1 MASFENSRLH
11 PIVSLQSH
19 HINLAGIPLVPQR
32 GKHLEFPETHVQIK
46 DVLISAIMF
55 IPLIFRLKHG
65 RRCPG
70 LHIHP
75 DCAVR
80 TYAFTPDLLLGITHP
95 VPHPPHDYR

>member
-11 PIVSLQSH
+11 PIVSLQAH
-19 HINLAGIPLVPQR
+19 YINLAGIPLVPQR
-32 GKHLEFPETHVQIK
+32 GKYLKFPETQAQIK
-46 DVLISAIMF
+46 GVLISAIMF

-75 DCAVR
+75 DCAALR
-80 TYAFTPDLLLGITHP
+80 IYPGFIAWHYTSSSASTA
-95 VPHPPHDYR
+95 